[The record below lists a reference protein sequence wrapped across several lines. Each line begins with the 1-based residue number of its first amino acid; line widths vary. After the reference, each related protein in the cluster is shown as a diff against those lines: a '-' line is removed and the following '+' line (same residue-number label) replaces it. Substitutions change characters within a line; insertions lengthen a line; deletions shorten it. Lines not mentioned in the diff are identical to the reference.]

1 MSLIYTKSALKQIKK
16 DDLIDF
22 YLSQQQKMSQ
32 LWVEMGHLC
41 NEEDAK
47 EHWGLVDGNEL
58 EQAKKEIK
66 QLKEQINDWEEEV
79 SDTQSASES
88 LEWNLKEEIK
98 KLKEQ
103 NDRMSRYIESRE
115 VKYCEKCEEYGE
127 LTDDPENCDGIFQNQ
142 KGNFICTDC
151 HEDLPDV
158 CCDCDKP
165 INTQDEETSCADAP
179 KLYKEYYG
187 SELDNGDICY
197 ECILHHK

>member
-66 QLKEQINDWEEEV
+66 QLKEENERLAETADETPDQCTRC
-79 SDTQSASES
+79 DTRFDLQYS
-88 LEWNLKEEIK
+88 LRHCDQDLSK
-98 KLKEQ
+98 K
-103 NDRMSRYIESRE
+103 Y
-115 VKYCEKCEEYGE
+115 
-127 LTDDPENCDGIFQNQ
+127 DDYF
-142 KGNFICTDC
+142 
-151 HEDLPDV
+151 
-158 CCDCDKP
+158 
-165 INTQDEETSCADAP
+165 
-179 KLYKEYYG
+179 G
-187 SELDNGDICY
+187 SEDDDGDLCPD
-197 ECILHHK
+197 CMHHHK